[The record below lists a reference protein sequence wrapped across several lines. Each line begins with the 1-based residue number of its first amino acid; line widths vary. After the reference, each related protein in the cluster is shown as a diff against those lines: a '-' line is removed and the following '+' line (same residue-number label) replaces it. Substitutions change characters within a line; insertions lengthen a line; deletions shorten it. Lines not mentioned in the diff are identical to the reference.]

1 MYDILADFDFV
12 KLSRYYIPVTCL
24 SLGILRR
31 FVFVLCF
38 FRRMFIPRH
47 CMPVLFPLCIFRTS
61 LREPR
66 HLFSCLF
73 LFFFEYHHPYKNRK
87 HPVNDLLLA
96 PFI

>member
-12 KLSRYYIPVTCL
+12 YCP
-24 SLGILRR
+24 GILYRLR
-31 FVFVLCF
+31 VLALAFYDGLVFCYVF
-38 FRRMFIPRH
+38 FRRMFISRH
-47 CMPVLFPLCIFRTS
+47 YMPVIFALCIFRAS
-61 LREPR
+61 LREPCS
-66 HLFSCLF
+66 LFSCLF